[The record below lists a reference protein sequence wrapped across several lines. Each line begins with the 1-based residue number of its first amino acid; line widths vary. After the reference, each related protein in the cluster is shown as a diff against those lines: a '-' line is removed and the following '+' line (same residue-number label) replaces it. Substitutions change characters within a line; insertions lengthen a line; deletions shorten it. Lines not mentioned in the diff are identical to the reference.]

1 MAPTRSQQ
9 MTSLIRERDRRRLR
23 TMGAVLGLAGLLVGG
38 VLIYVWHQVQQVRLA
53 YELEELRA
61 LRTELDELN
70 RRLKV
75 EIASLR
81 TLARIEQKA
90 RAELGLELP
99 RADEVQLAREFVTG
113 VEPGSMQTAW
123 EESLVKSSGP

>member
-1 MAPTRSQQ
+1 MAPSRSQQ
-9 MTSLIRERDRRRLR
+9 IRFLVRERDTRRLR
-23 TMGAVLGLAGLLVGG
+23 TMGVVLGLVGLLVGG

-61 LRTELDELN
+61 LRSELDELN

-75 EIASLR
+75 EVASLR

-90 RAELGLELP
+90 RAELGLEVA
-99 RADEVQLAREFVTG
+99 RGDQVQLAREFVPG
-113 VEPGSMQTAW
+113 VEPGSTQTAW
-123 EESLVKSSGP
+123 EESLAKRPEP

>member
-1 MAPTRSQQ
+1 
-9 MTSLIRERDRRRLR
+9 
-23 TMGAVLGLAGLLVGG
+23 MGVVLGLVGLLVGG

-53 YELEELRA
+53 YQFEELRA
-61 LRTELDELN
+61 LKSEVDELN

-90 RAELGLELP
+90 RAELGLEIA
-99 RADEVQLAREFVTG
+99 RGHQVQLAREVVPA

-123 EESLVKSSGP
+123 EESLTKRPVP